1 MTQARPD
8 TDDFLSLFLNDI
20 PLMDV
25 RAAIEVHKG
34 SFPCSHNHPLLDD
47 EQRHNIG
54 IRYKEAGEQEAIALG
69 LKLFTPEIKA
79 GRMQA
84 WQNFCERHPEG
95 YLFCFRGGLRS
106 RTTQGWL
113 RDAGVDYPLVQGGY
127 KAMRRFLIDQLDI
140 SINTLRMINVAGPTG
155 SGKTRV
161 LQHIKHHVDFEGLAH
176 HRGSAFGRNKEDW
189 QPTNIDWEN
198 SVSVAMLKHR
208 HQHPDKI
215 LFVEDEGRLIGRVA
229 MPDTLQKAMSK
240 NELVVLDESLEHRLR
255 VTLEDYVSTPWLQYK
270 DYFGESAA
278 QQFSDYWLGSLARIR
293 KRLGGVR
300 YQKLLASFEAALQQL
315 FSTDDSSGF
324 IEGIEVLLV
333 DYYDPMYHYQFG
345 KRNGNVVFQ
354 GDSRAVIEWANA
366 Q

>member
-8 TDDFLSLFLNDI
+8 TDDFLHIFLNDT

-34 SFPCSHNHPLLDD
+34 SFPRSENHPLLDD

-69 LKLFTPEIKA
+69 LKLFTPHIKA
-79 GRMQA
+79 GRIQA
-84 WQNFCERHPEG
+84 WQNFCQQHPEG

-113 RDAGVDYPLVQGGY
+113 HDAGIDYPLVKGGY
-127 KAMRRFLIDQLDI
+127 KAMRRYLIDELDT
-140 SINTLRMINVAGPTG
+140 SIQSLRMLNVAGPTG

-161 LQHIKHHVDFEGLAH
+161 LQHINHHVDFEALAH

-208 HQHPDKI
+208 HRYPGKV

-229 MPDTLQKAMSK
+229 MPDGLQKAMSQ
-240 NELVVLDESLEHRLR
+240 NELVVLDESLEHRLN
-255 VTLEDYVSTPWLQYK
+255 VTLEDYISTPWLEYK
-270 DYFGESAA
+270 AHFGDQAA
-278 QQFSDYWLGSLARIR
+278 EQFHNYWLGSLARIR
-293 KRLGGVR
+293 KRLGGER
-300 YQKLLASFEAALQQL
+300 YQKLLVSFEAALKQL
-315 FSTDDSSGF
+315 FSSDDSSGF
-324 IEGIEVLLV
+324 VAGIEVLLV
-333 DYYDPMYHYQFG
+333 DYYDPMYNYQFN
-345 KRNGNVVFQ
+345 KRNGKVAFK
-354 GDSRAVIEWANA
+354 GDSQSVIEWANA